1 MNGLWLGAIMSLALG
16 VQSVAQQGLP
26 GRHASDKGD
35 VLADAG
41 GMTLYVFDK
50 DQDGKSVCNGPC
62 AANWPPLMASPGAT
76 AGGGFSVISRDDGS
90 VQWAYRGRPLYTW
103 IKDQKP
109 GDTTGDGFLNGAW
122 HVAKP

>member
-1 MNGLWLGAIMSLALG
+1 MNRIWLGAIISLAFG
-16 VQSVAQQGLP
+16 APAMAQQAPP
-26 GRHASDKGD
+26 GTHASDKGE

-62 AANWPPLMASPGAT
+62 ATSWPPLAARPDAT
-76 AGGGFSVISRDDGS
+76 VGGGFSVISRDDGS
-90 VQWAYRGRPLYTW
+90 TQWAYRGRPLYTW
-103 IKDQKP
+103 INDQKP
-109 GDTTGDGFLNGAW
+109 GDTTGDGFLNDTW